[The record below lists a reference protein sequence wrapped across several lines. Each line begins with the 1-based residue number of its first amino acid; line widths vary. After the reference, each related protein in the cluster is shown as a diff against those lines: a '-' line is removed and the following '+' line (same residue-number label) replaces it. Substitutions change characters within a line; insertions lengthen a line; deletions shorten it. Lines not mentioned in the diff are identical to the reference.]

1 MKLADGDVTAC
12 MKNDGSNLSASL
24 LPSCSL
30 GARLHE
36 QSLEEEENQ

>member
-24 LPSCSL
+24 LHSRSL

-36 QSLEEEENQ
+36 ESLEEEENQ